1 MKLTRNAQCRSL
13 QCPWVLRAV
22 AATVVMGVLVA
33 PTAVRAQP
41 APQTLIVAAPQTP
54 TGFDGDIPKVATRQ
68 MIVQANES
76 LVRFKRT
83 KAADGRTTLDPT
95 GVEPNL
101 AESWTVSPDGKTY
114 VFKLRQGVKSPW
126 GNEMTAD
133 DIVWSFERA
142 WSIKRTSF
150 FLYNLIGLETFK
162 KTGPYEVTLGM
173 KNPSRILLPMLTMYF
188 PTLHD
193 KTQVLKNA
201 TADDPWALKWIDQN
215 TAGFGAYHLQSL
227 KSGEE
232 AVFVANPNYFG
243 GKPFYDRVVYKEVPN
258 AGTRFTL
265 MRSGQVQWTEELTL
279 RQISELK
286 KDKRV
291 KIESDQGTGH
301 ASVRMNPTIKPF
313 DNPLLR
319 QAILYATDYQALNRA
334 VFENLGTQAKSI
346 VPPVIPGADTSAWKF
361 DTNLE
366 RARQLLKQAGYADG
380 IDITLEYAA
389 VFWFEE
395 QLAIQMKDQLAKAGI
410 RVKLQKITD
419 ADMRS
424 RTAPN
429 KRDLGF
435 FTFQDNPIILDPVY
449 ALYLN
454 AHTQGV
460 SNRNNYS
467 NPEFNKL
474 IDAARIEQ
482 NARKRLDLVRR
493 AQQIHTADATWVMTM
508 YPGSHE
514 AMAPC
519 ITGYVWQPDY
529 HERWRELSCR
539 K

>member
-1 MKLTRNAQCRSL
+1 MNRLNGLTQWLGSALVALSL
-13 QCPWVLRAV
+13 GALASPACAATMVV
-22 AATVVMGVLVA
+22 AATK
-33 PTAVRAQP
+33 
-41 APQTLIVAAPQTP
+41 TP
-54 TGFDGDIPKVATRQ
+54 GGFDGDALKPNTQNVVVQVYEGLARYGYRKNEKTGRMEVDPGKV
-68 MIVQANES
+68 
-76 LVRFKRT
+76 L
-83 KAADGRTTLDPT
+83 PH
-95 GVEPNL
+95 L
-101 AESWTVSPDGKTY
+101 AKKWSVSPDGKVYT
-114 VFKLRQGVKSPW
+114 VELREGVKSPF
-126 GNEMTAD
+126 GNELTSVD
-133 DIVWSFERA
+133 VVWGWQKSMA
-142 WSIKRTSF
+142 QKRTGAFIAKAAGVVKVDVLDKYTVEFTLDAPNSI
-150 FLYNLIGLETFK
+150 FLPALTLYTPSIYDST
-162 KTGPYEVTLGM
+162 EVR
-173 KNPSRILLPMLTMYF
+173 K
-188 PTLHD
+188 H
-193 KTQVLKNA
+193 A
-201 TADDPWALKWIDQN
+201 TPDDPWALKWIDQN
-215 TAGFGAYHLQSL
+215 TAGFGAYQLQSL

-243 GKPFYDRVVYKEVPN
+243 GKLFYDRVVYKEVPN

-265 MRSGQVQWTEELTL
+265 IRSGQVQWTEELTL

-291 KIESDQGTGH
+291 KVESDQGTGH

-319 QAILYATDYQALNRA
+319 QAISYATDYEALNRT

-366 RARQLLKQAGYADG
+366 RARQLLKQAGYSGG

-395 QLAIQMKDQLAKAGI
+395 QVAIQMKDQLAKAGI

-454 AHTQGV
+454 AHSQGA
-460 SNRNNYS
+460 SNRNNYT

-482 NARKRLDLVRR
+482 NPKKRLDLVRK

-514 AMAPC
+514 AMPPC
-519 ITGYVWQPDY
+519 MTGYVWQPDY
-529 HERWRELSCR
+529 HERWKELSCR

>member
-1 MKLTRNAQCRSL
+1 MKSMNGVNRLFAGALLALALGAPGS
-13 QCPWVLRAV
+13 PAG
-22 AATVVMGVLVA
+22 AATMVL
-33 PTAVRAQP
+33 
-41 APQTLIVAAPQTP
+41 AATKTP
-54 TGFDGDIPKVATRQ
+54 GGFDGDALKPNTQNVVVQVYEGLTRYAYRKNEKTGRMEVDPAKV
-68 MIVQANES
+68 
-76 LVRFKRT
+76 L
-83 KAADGRTTLDPT
+83 PH
-95 GVEPNL
+95 L
-101 AESWTVSPDGKTY
+101 ASKWSVSPDGKVY
-114 VFKLRQGVKSPW
+114 AVELRQGVKSPF
-126 GNEMTAD
+126 GNELTSVD
-133 DIVWSFERA
+133 VVWG
-142 WSIKRTSF
+142 WQKSIAQKRTGAFIAKAAGVVKVDVLDKYTVEFTLEAPSSI
-150 FLYNLIGLETFK
+150 FLPALTLYTPGIYDST
-162 KTGPYEVTLGM
+162 EVR
-173 KNPSRILLPMLTMYF
+173 K
-188 PTLHD
+188 H
-193 KTQVLKNA
+193 A

-232 AVFVANPNYFG
+232 AVFIANPNYFG
-243 GKPFYDRVVYKEVPN
+243 GKPFYERVVYKEVPN

-265 MRSGQVQWTEELTL
+265 MRTGQVQWTEELTL

-313 DNPLLR
+313 DNRLLR
-319 QAILYATDYQALNRA
+319 QAISYATDYAALNRT
-334 VFENLGTQAKSI
+334 VFENLGTQARSI
-346 VPPVIPGADTSAWKF
+346 VPPVIPGADPSAWKF
-361 DTNLE
+361 DTNAE

-380 IDITLEYAA
+380 IDIMLEYAA

-395 QLAIQMKDQLAKAGI
+395 QLAIQMKDQLAKVGI
-410 RVKLQKITD
+410 RLKLQKITD

-454 AHTQGV
+454 AHAQGA
-460 SNRNNYS
+460 SNRNNYA
-467 NPEFNKL
+467 NPEFDKL

-482 NARKRLDLVRR
+482 NPKKRLDLVRK

-508 YPGSHE
+508 YPGAHE
-514 AMAPC
+514 AMPPC
-519 ITGYVWQPDY
+519 MSGYVWQPDY